1 MTKFSRRQALLLTTA
16 FMMSANAGCGI
27 LSETLDD
34 LTTFEVPF
42 TYEVPRSIPIAYPG
56 DERLTELQ
64 NGDEDIYPIVN
75 YLPIDISAV
84 LPNDVPGANAIEE
97 VRVVGI
103 IMTIEDNTL
112 DTSLQEF
119 DFRVG
124 EPGTELLGQEVGG
137 SDWDAA
143 LSIGTTAVQPAGTT
157 GAVDADMVAANLS
170 AAGQRIAELSFG
182 FGIGT
187 SLVIPAGDLPAGG
200 VATVRFTLQM
210 VLIVKALG

>member
-1 MTKFSRRQALLLTTA
+1 MILVTA
-16 FMMSANAGCGI
+16 FLVSSTAGCGI
-27 LSETLDD
+27 LGETLSD
-34 LTTFEVPF
+34 LTSITIPF

-56 DERLTELQ
+56 SERLSQLQ
-64 NGDEDIYPIVN
+64 NENEDVYPVVN

-84 LPNDVPGANAIEE
+84 LPNGVPGASAIEE

-103 IMTIEDNTL
+103 TMTIEDNTL

-137 SDWDAA
+137 SDWDTA
-143 LSIGTTAVQPAGTT
+143 LSIGVTPVQPAGQT
-157 GAVDADMVAANLS
+157 GAVPADMVVENLS
-170 AAGQRIAELSFG
+170 AAGQQIAQLSFG

-187 SLVIPAGDLPAGG
+187 SLVIPEGDLPGGG
-200 VATVRFTLQM
+200 VATVRFTLRM
-210 VLIVKALG
+210 ELIVQPLD